1 MIYIGSCGGHVLSPT
16 NQTNER
22 DTHSFQVFKF
32 SWPKTCW
39 RLEHELFF
47 LWKSWC
53 WSWLVA
59 WWVVSP
65 EVLRQEVVEVMIM
78 LLLLLVIMKLIVM
91 SNVQLSITEP
101 ITEEAGLVTQ
111 QGRQHRYPHTCNSS
125 NIDNQVRKP
134 SVTLSSS
141 DTEPVVKDLSW
152 KNYHYCFFG
161 WGRPSS
167 YPCFSERPKILSEV
181 KPLFLFLR
189 NGTSV
194 ARNENIRP
202 LLVSKRNCA
211 RWKVVF
217 SPSYVRRHL
226 RDFS

>member
-1 MIYIGSCGGHVLSPT
+1 MIYIGSYGGHVLSPT

-59 WWVVSP
+59 WWVLSP

-134 SVTLSSS
+134 SGTLSSS
-141 DTEPVVKDLSW
+141 HTEPVVKDLNW
-152 KNYHYCFFG
+152 KIIIIVF
-161 WGRPSS
+161 
-167 YPCFSERPKILSEV
+167 LAEV
-181 KPLFLFLR
+181 DHPL
-189 NGTSV
+189 
-194 ARNENIRP
+194 IP
-202 LLVSKRNCA
+202 VSAKDRKF
-211 RWKVVF
+211 W
-217 SPSYVRRHL
+217 VR
-226 RDFS
+226 